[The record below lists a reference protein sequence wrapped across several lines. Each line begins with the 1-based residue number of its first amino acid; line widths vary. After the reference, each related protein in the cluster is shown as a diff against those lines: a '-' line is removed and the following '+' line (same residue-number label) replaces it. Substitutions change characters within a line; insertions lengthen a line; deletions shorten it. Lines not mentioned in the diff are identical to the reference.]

1 MRRAKGTLAALALLA
16 GTLALV
22 VPAVAAAGTPPAV
35 AVHGHGRACTGFQ
48 DDFATD
54 YPGTLNPDLWAQAGP
69 VARAVGAQLGTPL
82 TAPVRAGLSPS
93 GWSTDSDGFS
103 ALQSTTACGGPFTFS
118 TIFEGDAGLE
128 HVDIS
133 LATADLSEAVTVE
146 GNMEGADKGIW
157 AGSSL
162 SPAGAPGAYDLDANP
177 CPDVVYALTISVDA
191 SGDATVTLAELFQS
205 QNSRYFG
212 HHPGWSGAAV
222 RRPRPGPGRIVWGT
236 ASVIP
241 APQPCSVNDDFG
253 ADPTLSPYWS
263 SSAGAPQSVLTS
275 VASTLDAN
283 FVAPTPNFSYTG
295 PPGPGMFLG
304 HINGGNEF
312 TAVQSVDACSGP
324 FTFSATVEGVNPRAS
339 NSFDI
344 ALVSQDLSETLSIEG
359 VLDPSSPR
367 YGILGWPHAHP
378 GCRRR
383 SRRHPLE
390 QWHFYSRSDRRR
402 VRLSRGHG
410 QRLGLR
416 LGAGPAPRVRQRL
429 TGRY

>member
-1 MRRAKGTLAALALLA
+1 MRRAKGTLAALALLT

-35 AVHGHGRACTGFQ
+35 ASTGTTACTGFQ

-54 YPGTLNPDLWAQAGP
+54 YPGTLSPDLWAQAGP

-82 TAPVRAGLSPS
+82 TAPVRAGLSPW
-93 GWSTDSDGFS
+93 GWSTNSDGFS

-191 SGDATVTLAELFQS
+191 SGDATVTLA
-205 QNSRYFG
+205 NYFSHKTLG
-212 HHPGWSGAAV
+212 TSAIIPVGLAPLYVVLGQ
-222 RRPRPGPGRIVWGT
+222 GPGRIVWGT

-367 YGILGWPHAHP
+367 YGISGWPHAHP